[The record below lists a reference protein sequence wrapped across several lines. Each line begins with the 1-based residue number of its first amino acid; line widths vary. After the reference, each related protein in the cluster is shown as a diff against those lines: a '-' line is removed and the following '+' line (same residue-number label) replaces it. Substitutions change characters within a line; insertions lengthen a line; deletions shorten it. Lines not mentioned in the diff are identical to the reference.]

1 MTHSDAGHER
11 SANSS
16 SDSESAKPG
25 LTGSILIALRRAW
38 RPTPP
43 NPPRIDPDLTSL
55 SALPRVT
62 EALRYSILDLERAIS
77 PNGGLRAW
85 AQLNVLVALVLAI
98 PAFLVVPVVTLLLSG
113 FATWSEFLKQI
124 FVNLLVAAVAIFL
137 AVLVLVLAGRV
148 IEAELRRHRGR
159 RRP

>member
-1 MTHSDAGHER
+1 
-11 SANSS
+11 
-16 SDSESAKPG
+16 
-25 LTGSILIALRRAW
+25 
-38 RPTPP
+38 
-43 NPPRIDPDLTSL
+43 
-55 SALPRVT
+55 LPRVT

>member
-1 MTHSDAGHER
+1 MTHSDAGDER

-16 SDSESAKPG
+16 SDSASARPG
-25 LTGSILIALRRAW
+25 LAGTILVALRRAW

-62 EALRYSILDLERAIS
+62 EALRYSILEFERAIS

-98 PAFLVVPVVTLLLSG
+98 PALLLIPVGTLLLSG
-113 FATWSEFLKQI
+113 FATWSQFLREI
-124 FVNLLVAAVAIFL
+124 FVNLLVAAVALFL
-137 AVLVLVLAGRV
+137 GILVLVLIGRV
-148 IEAELRRHRGR
+148 IEAELRRRRGK